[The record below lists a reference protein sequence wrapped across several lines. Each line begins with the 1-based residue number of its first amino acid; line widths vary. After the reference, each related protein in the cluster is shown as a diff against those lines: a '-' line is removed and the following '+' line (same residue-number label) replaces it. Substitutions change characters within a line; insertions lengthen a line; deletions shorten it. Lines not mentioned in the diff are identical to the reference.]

1 MQREIS
7 RGRSMDKRRFELL
20 GPIVGIQNS
29 GNFTLHPVD
38 TADSIRTIVTKIGY
52 TPVNACRCGK
62 GAYAYFLIP
71 VEQATSETIV
81 KAKAIKGV
89 QDANVNRLR
98 KSLAVKYHHET
109 VSEEQLLSA
118 LQQAGI
124 KAALPKPHEC
134 KEEKK

>member
-1 MQREIS
+1 MLHIDDMHCKKCSNRIQ
-7 RGRSMDKRRFELL
+7 GRLLAKPGIDSMGD
-20 GPIVGIQNS
+20 QM
-29 GNFTLHPVD
+29 
-38 TADSIRTIVTKIGY
+38 TADSIRTIVTKMGY
-52 TPVNACRCGK
+52 TPVKACRCGK

-71 VEQATSETIV
+71 AEQATPETIV

-89 QDANVNRLR
+89 QDANVNSLR

-109 VSEEQLLSA
+109 ISAEQLLSA

-134 KEEKK
+134 KEERK